1 MRFLRI
7 GLTTLLGLVGI
18 LTINDFPLIQNSQ
31 SKITYSQALAQ
42 TPPEWKAQ
50 ADQLLRQGNEQSQTS
65 QLVETQAR
73 SYVLLLKTLAAHK
86 KTDAAL
92 EIAERSRTR
101 AFVELLA
108 SRLISNQDER
118 SPIASPT
125 IERIKQTA
133 KAHQATLVQY
143 SIIYD
148 DSPVQG
154 KQQTQASDLFIW
166 VVQPTGE
173 VGFRRIDLKPLWQQQ
188 NTSLINL
195 VASTRES
202 IGLTS
207 GRTSVVPNLEKH
219 QYAP

>member
-1 MRFLRI
+1 MRPLRI
-7 GLTTLLGLVGI
+7 RLTTLLGLVAI
-18 LTINDFPLIQNSQ
+18 LTINDFPLIQNPQ

-65 QLVETQAR
+65 QFEVAKQAWQQALTLYPEIGDRVGEEQTLNNLGGALLQSGNLPAAKETLR
-73 SYVLLLKTLAAHK
+73 
-86 KTDAAL
+86 D
-92 EIAERSRTR
+92 
-101 AFVELLA
+101 
-108 SRLISNQDER
+108 R

-133 KAHQATLVQY
+133 KAHQAALVQY

-148 DSPVQG
+148 DSQVQG
-154 KQQTQASDLFIW
+154 KQQTQASELFIW

-173 VGFRRIDLKPLWQQQ
+173 VGFRRVDLKPLWQQQ
-188 NTSLINL
+188 NTSLTNL

-207 GRTSVVPNLEKH
+207 GGTSVVPNLEKH

>member
-65 QLVETQAR
+65 QLVETQAS

-86 KTDAAL
+86 KTDAAV
-92 EIAERSRTR
+92 EIAERSRSR

-133 KAHQATLVQY
+133 KAHQAAFVQY

-154 KQQTQASDLFIW
+154 KQQTQASDLLF
-166 VVQPTGE
+166 G
-173 VGFRRIDLKPLWQQQ
+173 
-188 NTSLINL
+188 
-195 VASTRES
+195 
-202 IGLTS
+202 
-207 GRTSVVPNLEKH
+207 
-219 QYAP
+219 